1 MSSGEPQYLVL
12 GHSSEEP
19 IAYEERPRIPAGYTL
34 LLLTECDMATRT
46 ADVYKAIELAG
57 QVPLDLTKFRIYKEG
72 DLYPSLDLRLLSD
85 FYISKTAKGK
95 DITAISR
102 SGVYPVPL
110 DKSEFEFVG
119 DYIERYWHFDE
130 ATRASIF
137 QYHGKTVK
145 IENSSLAYIT
155 YKKSLIVDEENYE
168 KDFVDTQFMGS
179 IYPNKKDLKE
189 IVKSTKTVDELRERL
204 SIPLKDLFE
213 KLGPGLYIVPSC
225 RSLSIDLGEAH
236 DELFDYIEKEIE
248 PELGGKLTLRRHFN
262 SQKYRKQ
269 KLNYLN
275 SLKNHPKLQEEPW
288 KGKLETVRNRLRKI
302 VGQIENVRSKSV
314 GRQRGKNARKTRK
327 LNRKYYGNH

>member
-1 MSSGEPQYLVL
+1 MSLNEAQFLVL
-12 GHSSEEP
+12 GHSSEMYQP
-19 IAYEERPRIPAGYTL
+19 YEERPRIPPGYTL
-34 LLLTECDMATRT
+34 LLLTECDIATGT

-57 QVPLDLTKFRIYKEG
+57 QVPLDLSKFRIYKEG

-85 FYISKTAKGK
+85 FYITKTAQGK

-102 SGVYPVPL
+102 SGVYPIPL

-119 DYIERYWHFDE
+119 DYIERYWRFDE
-130 ATRASIF
+130 ATRTSIF

-145 IENSSLAYIT
+145 IGNSSLAYKT

-168 KDFVDTQFMGS
+168 KDFVNTQFMGS

-189 IVKSTKTVDELRERL
+189 IVESTQTVDELRERL

-225 RSLSIDLGEAH
+225 RSLSINLGEAH
-236 DELFDYIEKEIE
+236 DDLFDYIEKEIE
-248 PELGGKLTLRRHFN
+248 SELGEKLTLRRHFN
-262 SQKYRKQ
+262 RQKYRKQ

-288 KGKLETVRNRLRKI
+288 KGLYNQVRDKLRKI
-302 VGQIENVRSKSV
+302 VKNVNTTRSKSALK
-314 GRQRGKNARKTRK
+314 QRGGGKTLKSKRKG
-327 LNRKYYGNH
+327 KYQK